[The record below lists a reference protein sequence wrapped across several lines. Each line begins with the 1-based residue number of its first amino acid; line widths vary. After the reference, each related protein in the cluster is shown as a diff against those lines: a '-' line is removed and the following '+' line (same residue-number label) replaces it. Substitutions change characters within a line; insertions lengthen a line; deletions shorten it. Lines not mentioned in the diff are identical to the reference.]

1 MRALDGIQRMFGTIA
16 ARIAAVRRGSQ
27 FSCGDCE
34 RNEQCGL
41 PPGDNKCVVKAEQIA
56 REGDTAPRP
65 PHGYFTAVWP
75 R

>member
-1 MRALDGIQRMFGTIA
+1 MSKTEPFRKLIKALASYLPQQKP
-16 ARIAAVRRGSQ
+16 VQ

-41 PPGDNKCVVKAEQIA
+41 PPHDDCTERLLQIA
-56 REGDTAPRP
+56 RDGEKRP
-65 PHGYFTAVWP
+65 PRSDYLYPAMWP

>member
-1 MRALDGIQRMFGTIA
+1 MNKIEPFRKLINVLASYLPQQKA
-16 ARIAAVRRGSQ
+16 AQ

-41 PPGDNKCVVKAEQIA
+41 PPHDDCTERLLQIA
-56 REGDTAPRP
+56 RDGEKRP
-65 PHGYFTAVWP
+65 SRSEYLYPAIWP

>member
-1 MRALDGIQRMFGTIA
+1 MSKTEPFRKLIKALASYLPQQK
-16 ARIAAVRRGSQ
+16 SPQ

-41 PPGDNKCVVKAEQIA
+41 PPHDDCTERLLQIA
-56 REGDTAPRP
+56 RDGDNRARRSDYLYP
-65 PHGYFTAVWP
+65 AIWP

>member
-1 MRALDGIQRMFGTIA
+1 MSKTEPLRKLVRALTSLVAPQRP
-16 ARIAAVRRGSQ
+16 SQ

-41 PPGDNKCVVKAEQIA
+41 PPHDDCTEKLLQIA
-56 REGDTAPRP
+56 RDGEKQPSRP
-65 PHGYFTAVWP
+65 EYLYPAMWP

>member
-1 MRALDGIQRMFGTIA
+1 MSKIESFRELSKALVSYLAPQKTP
-16 ARIAAVRRGSQ
+16 Q

-41 PPGDNKCVVKAEQIA
+41 PPHEDCTERLLQIA
-56 REGDTAPRP
+56 RDGEKRP
-65 PHGYFTAVWP
+65 PRSEYLYPAMWP